1 MQNYLLSSL
10 HVICFK
16 VHSITR
22 DSSISDMLPCFSDE
36 YPKSYTV
43 RIDLGGRKT
52 WVAALHCVSITE
64 GSIQHKCTN
73 SDGSHYTG
81 VNITRCNKRSRA
93 KYCWCDSNPQNTQT
107 CPLRVLADCWSIK
120 EATDRLTDRLV
131 IAELANTTTLAAAIH
146 CPLLDL
152 STSGDRRWW
161 EKADTKNT
169 KSEN

>member
-43 RIDLGGRKT
+43 RIDLSGRKT

-81 VNITRCNKRSRA
+81 VNITRLYVIR
-93 KYCWCDSNPQNTQT
+93 DQEQNTVGVIQT
-107 CPLRVLADCWSIK
+107 LKIHRLA
-120 EATDRLTDRLV
+120 L
-131 IAELANTTTLAAAIH
+131 
-146 CPLLDL
+146 
-152 STSGDRRWW
+152 
-161 EKADTKNT
+161 
-169 KSEN
+169 

>member
-1 MQNYLLSSL
+1 MHKFRWVSL
-10 HVICFK
+10 HWSEHNKI
-16 VHSITR
+16 I
-22 DSSISDMLPCFSDE
+22 
-36 YPKSYTV
+36 
-43 RIDLGGRKT
+43 
-52 WVAALHCVSITE
+52 
-64 GSIQHKCTN
+64 
-73 SDGSHYTG
+73 
-81 VNITRCNKRSRA
+81 CNKRSRA

-169 KSEN
+169 KVKTKIKPKTITLLSSLNFWMYQIHQSGPQSLFSFIGVLKSNVSQCFNHFMKLTLNWLAIWIYKQ

>member
-64 GSIQHKCTN
+64 MLVMHKFRWVSLHWSEHN
-73 SDGSHYTG
+73 K
-81 VNITRCNKRSRA
+81 IICNKRSRA
-93 KYCWCDSNPQNTQT
+93 KYCRCDSNPQNTQT
-107 CPLRVLADCWSIK
+107 SPLRVLADCWSIK

-152 STSGDRRWW
+152 STTGDRRWW